1 METINTILAKSIGGM
16 TVGKMLAAVVIF
28 LVGVIAIRII
38 NTFTARALGKTKLE
52 KGLQSFIRSGVK
64 VGLWVLVVL
73 IVADKLGI
81 PSATLV
87 AALSVAG
94 LALSLSLQN
103 ILENVF
109 SGFTIL
115 FTKPF
120 VSGDYVELD
129 TVEGEVVSIRLFYTT
144 ILTYDNKKIFVPNS
158 EIVATK
164 VTNCT
169 NEPKRRVDR
178 VFGLSYDCPTDK
190 VREALLAAAAAD
202 GRIFKDPAP
211 AVRLTAYHSSNI
223 EYTLVSWVKSE
234 DYWGVYFDINESV
247 REYINAAGL
256 SMSYDRVDVR
266 ITENKK

>member
-1 METINTILAKSIGGM
+1 MNNILEKSIGGFNLG
-16 TVGKMLAAVVIF
+16 TLLSSLIIF
-28 LVGVIAIRII
+28 LVGVIVIRIA
-38 NTFTARALGKTKLE
+38 TKLTAKALSKSRLE
-52 KGLQSFIRSGVK
+52 KGLRSFIGSCVK
-64 VGLWVLVVL
+64 VGLWIVVILV
-73 IVADKLGI
+73 VADKLGI

-94 LALSLSLQN
+94 LALSLALQN

-120 VSGDYVELD
+120 VSGDYVEIG
-129 TVEGEVVSIRLFYTT
+129 TIEGEVVSIRLFYTT
-144 ILTYDNKKIFVPNS
+144 IITYDKKKIFVPNS

-164 VTNCT
+164 VINCT
-169 NEPKRRVDR
+169 NEPIRRVDR
-178 VFGLSYDCPTDK
+178 AFGLSYDCPTAK

-202 GRIFKDPAP
+202 GRILQDPAP
-211 AVRLTAYHSSNI
+211 EVRLTAYHSSNI
-223 EYTLVSWVKSE
+223 EYTLVSWVKSG

-256 SMSYDRVDVR
+256 SMSYDRVDLR
-266 ITENKK
+266 ITEKK